1 MHALASLGKPLL
13 LSAIR
18 LSLLARAG
26 GAPDAGGRLVSLSM
40 VVPADTLARPVSYPA
55 DALVF
60 GFDRRLELKEDVK
73 MYLSFLRYL
82 EKKTGQRFRL
92 HISPKD
98 RGIVDELGSGAVH
111 LAAIGTG
118 SYLEAREK
126 YSVRMLVRG
135 LNAQGQG
142 EYRSLVI
149 TRPGSP
155 VQSLADVK
163 GRTFAFG
170 APTSTQGYLIPRI
183 ILAEAGIDLKDLKGY
198 DHTYSHAET
207 ANAVSSGK
215 FDAGGVQDTLGQSL
229 AVRGLVK
236 VIAASRYYPS
246 SGIAVNKDVSPA
258 VVAAVRQALLEFD
271 PQGRDKDD
279 LYRWELSEMPLGF
292 AAAQES
298 DYAEL
303 ATWARRFG
311 LLP

>member
-1 MHALASLGKPLL
+1 MASSKKSPLL
-13 LSAIR
+13 LAVG
-18 LSLLARAG
+18 LSLLLALAG
-26 GAPDAGGRLVSLSM
+26 CDPGAGSRMVSLST

-55 DALVF
+55 GALVF

-82 EKKTGQRFRL
+82 EKKTGQRFLLR
-92 HISPKD
+92 ISPKD
-98 RGIVDELGSGAVH
+98 RGIVDELGGGAVH

-126 YSVRMLVRG
+126 YGVRMLVRG

-155 VQSLADVK
+155 VQSLADLK

-183 ILAEAGIDLKDLKGY
+183 ILAEAGVDLKDLRSY

-207 ANAVSSGK
+207 ANAVISGR

-229 AVRGLVK
+229 AARGLVK
-236 VIAASRYYPS
+236 VIATSRYYPS

-279 LYRWELSEMPLGF
+279 LYHWELSEMPLGF

-298 DYAEL
+298 DYADL